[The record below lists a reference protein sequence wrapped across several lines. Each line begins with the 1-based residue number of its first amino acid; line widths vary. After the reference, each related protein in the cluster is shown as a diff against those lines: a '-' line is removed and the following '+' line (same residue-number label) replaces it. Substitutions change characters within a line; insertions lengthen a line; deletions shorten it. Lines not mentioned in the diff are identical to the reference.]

1 MITQTD
7 IANKLIAENGTPTMG
22 SIIKEI
28 IEENNITLME
38 KGVQYYKNNG
48 DIKDRKIYYYDN
60 GTKVVDETAINNRI
74 PHNWHKL
81 LVKQK
86 MGYLVGKP
94 ITFSDKETSE
104 DEGGNQVSPNNE
116 FVNEI
121 NIVLDESFDDAM
133 NELVKGCSNKGVEW
147 LHVYINEDGVFK
159 YTIIDARQVI
169 PIWETQRQEELDA
182 VIRYYIITV
191 NGEDRIR
198 AEYWTQEDVTYYLED
213 SGGNLI
219 LDTLTVDDPRQSH
232 FYRVKT
238 IGNEKITNGEGWG
251 MVPFIPFKNNEEML
265 SDLNDYKELVDEYD
279 KNRSDLAN
287 NLEEIQDALFVLKNY
302 AGQDLKEFQR
312 NLRYY
317 RALKVDGDGDV
328 KTITIEI
335 PVEAKKEHTDRLAE
349 DIFMFSQGVN
359 VKTDKFGNSPS
370 GVALQFLYAQLDLK
384 CDTLERKHKKSI
396 KKLLEFIA
404 EYFRIVDNIDYDH
417 NVIKIT
423 FNRSMITNEA
433 EKIDS
438 AQKSKNVISDE
449 TIAANHPW
457 VDDPQKE
464 MEKLESQKNDLYSQ
478 RLGQDLSI
486 LEDETG
492 GVEL

>member
-7 IANKLIAENGTPTMG
+7 IANMIIAENGTPTMG
-22 SIIKEI
+22 NIIKEI
-28 IEENNITLME
+28 VEENDTSVMDE
-38 KGVQYYKNNG
+38 GVKYFKNDN

-94 ITFSDKETSE
+94 ITFSDKQATE
-104 DEGGNQVSPNNE
+104 DGEGNQVSPNEE

-121 NIVLDESFDDAM
+121 NEILDESFDDAM
-133 NELVKGCSNKGVEW
+133 NELVKGSSNKGVEW
-147 LHVYINEDGVFK
+147 LHIYIDEDGAFR

-169 PIWETQRQEELDA
+169 PIWETQKQEEIDA
-182 VIRYYIITV
+182 VIRYYIMTV
-191 NGEDRIR
+191 NGEERVR
-198 AEYWTQEDVTYYLED
+198 AEYWTKEGVRYYLED
-213 SGGNLI
+213 SSGGLI
-219 LDTLTVDDPRQSH
+219 PDTLTVEENDQPH
-232 FYRVKT
+232 FYRTKT
-238 IGNEKITNGEGWG
+238 IGDEEVSNGEGWG
-251 MVPFIPFKNNEEML
+251 MVPFIPFKNNEGL
-265 SDLNDYKELVDEYD
+265 LPDLNDYKELVDEYD

-328 KTITIEI
+328 KTITLDI
-335 PVEAKKEHTDRLAE
+335 PIKAKKEHTDRLAE

-384 CDTLERKHKKSI
+384 CDTVERKHKKSI
-396 KKLLEFIA
+396 RKLLEFIA

-433 EKIDS
+433 EKVES
-438 AQKSKNVISDE
+438 AQKSKGIISDE

-457 VDDPQKE
+457 VDDPQE
-464 MEKLESQKNDLYSQ
+464 EID
-478 RLGQDLSI
+478 R
-486 LEDETG
+486 LEDQRSMGDAFSSRLEEELG
-492 GVEL
+492 EEVEL